1 MKRVLIMLAGAITIL
16 GNVGCDSG
24 TKFKSID
31 GIEKYRTYYNES
43 LKELS
48 SEAYHGR
55 SNYGDGNIKAAL
67 YIIGELQQMDIGPMV
82 DEIGAEPIQATP
94 PFKGTASPCGPMRFE
109 GTPDDQMA
117 YLQHYCLPLNVMR
130 GAMQVIIDGNELVPA
145 VDYVA
150 KEFSPAC
157 KGEFGLAYPGVDKY
171 TSVKELADHI
181 NSGIYKK
188 KFVVIEWGPYTETIG
203 TNPFDRYREFM
214 DMLQADKVAGIIYKM
229 ESKLPYFK
237 ARSYYVTP
245 VPAFCIWN
253 GLTEGAKKIKVN
265 MDCELIECHD
275 AHNVL
280 ASIKGTKYPERRY
293 LLMGHFDHLGYMG
306 IENVHPGAND
316 NASGPSMMLALAK
329 YFSENPPEST
339 IDFAFFDAEECNLL
353 GSYYYKTNPRYPQEN
368 IRYILNYDMVA
379 DTPESIYLQVPEE
392 GMAGY
397 ELIQKINMTF
407 EEPFNFILDDIKDDS
422 DNYFFALDGVPSLY
436 FHTEGKYNHIYHT
449 PFDTYDN
456 ISDIGFERLFTLSI
470 NFIEKY

>member
-1 MKRVLIMLAGAITIL
+1 MKRTLIMLAGAITIL
-16 GNVGCDSG
+16 SCAGCGSK

-31 GIEKYRTYYNES
+31 DIEKYRAYYNES

-48 SEAYHGR
+48 DVSYHGR
-55 SNYGDGNIKAAL
+55 SNYGDGNIKAAVYL
-67 YIIGELQQMDIGPMV
+67 IGELQKMGIGPMV
-82 DEIGAEPIQATP
+82 DEIGAEPQEATP
-94 PFKGTASPCGPMRFE
+94 PFKGTVTPCGPMRFE
-109 GTPDDQMA
+109 GAPDDQMA
-117 YLQHYCLPLNVMR
+117 YLQHYCLPMNVMR
-130 GAMQVIIDGNELVPA
+130 GAMQVIVDGNELVTS
-145 VDYVA
+145 VDFVA
-150 KEFSPAC
+150 KEFSPPA
-157 KGEFGLAYPGVDKY
+157 KENLHFAYPGVDKY

-188 KFVVIEWGPYTETIG
+188 KFVVIEWEPYIDKIG
-203 TNPFDRYREFM
+203 TNRFDRYREFM

-280 ASIKGTKYPERRY
+280 ASIKGTKYPEKRY

-316 NASGPSMMLALAK
+316 NASGPGMMLALAK
-329 YFSENPPEST
+329 YFSENPPECT
-339 IDFAFFDAEECNLL
+339 IDFAFFDAEENNLL
-353 GSYYYKTNPRYPQEN
+353 GSFYYKNNPRYPQEN

-379 DTPESIYLQVPEE
+379 DTPESIYLQIPEE

-397 ELIQKINMTF
+397 ELIQKINVSF
-407 EEPFNFILDDIKDDS
+407 EEPFNFILDDIVDDS
-422 DNYFFALDGVPSLY
+422 DNYFFALDGVPSIY
-436 FHTEGKYNHIYHT
+436 FHTEGKYKDIYHT
-449 PFDTYDN
+449 PLDTYEN

-470 NFIEKY
+470 NFINNY

>member
-67 YIIGELQQMDIGPMV
+67 YIIGELQKMGIGPMV

-157 KGEFGLAYPGVDKY
+157 KGEVGLAYPGVDKY

-280 ASIKGTKYPERRY
+280 AS
-293 LLMGHFDHLGYMG
+293 
-306 IENVHPGAND
+306 
-316 NASGPSMMLALAK
+316 
-329 YFSENPPEST
+329 
-339 IDFAFFDAEECNLL
+339 
-353 GSYYYKTNPRYPQEN
+353 
-368 IRYILNYDMVA
+368 
-379 DTPESIYLQVPEE
+379 
-392 GMAGY
+392 
-397 ELIQKINMTF
+397 
-407 EEPFNFILDDIKDDS
+407 
-422 DNYFFALDGVPSLY
+422 
-436 FHTEGKYNHIYHT
+436 
-449 PFDTYDN
+449 
-456 ISDIGFERLFTLSI
+456 
-470 NFIEKY
+470 